1 MKKLVGIIHQL
12 KNNKLN
18 RLNFIKDCN
27 SLTLEQRAAKMY
39 EVIYVISS
47 LTQKN
52 EWVHLDRTSFQINE
66 KDTFIEKLL
75 REFKKDIRRYT
86 IIKDIANDFIDE
98 SSSIYTVFASIKQDD
113 DLAIMQ
119 IVSATDHELII
130 KNCDKLNSFFE
141 GGSLKEFIGNL
152 TKKTGFELIDLP

>member
-1 MKKLVGIIHQL
+1 MHQL
-12 KNNKLN
+12 KNNKMN

-27 SLTLEQRAAKMY
+27 SLTLEQRAAAMY
-39 EVIYVISS
+39 HVIYVISS

-75 REFKKDIRRYT
+75 REFKKNIRRYT
-86 IIKDIANDFIDE
+86 IIKDITNDFVDE

-113 DLAIMQ
+113 DLTLMQ
-119 IVSATDHELII
+119 IVSATSHELVI
-130 KNCDKLNSFFE
+130 KNCNKLNLLCE
-141 GGSLKEFIGNL
+141 GESLTEFAEKL
-152 TKKTGFELIDLP
+152 KKSTDLELIDLS

>member
-1 MKKLVGIIHQL
+1 M
-12 KNNKLN
+12 N